1 MILIG
6 QYDSPFVRRV
16 GLALTLY
23 DFPFTHQP
31 WSVFGD
37 AEKIA
42 AHNPL
47 RRVPTLVLDDGVA
60 LIESHVILDYLDGLA
75 RPDQRLF
82 PSTGTARR
90 DALRT
95 AALACGLA
103 DKAVA
108 LFYEKVLHDVT
119 SDLWVDRCRAQ
130 LDGTLSLLERERAAQ
145 ASLWWGGDRMGHA
158 DIATACVLRFVS
170 EAHPGIMDR
179 ATTPALA
186 ALSDRCEAMEAFRTI
201 RQPFNPPA

>member
-16 GLALTLY
+16 GIALTLY
-23 DFPFTHQP
+23 GFPFTHQP

-37 AEKIA
+37 ADSIA
-42 AHNPL
+42 THNPL
-47 RRVPTLVLDDGVA
+47 RRVPTLMLDDGVA
-60 LIESHVILDYLDGLA
+60 LIESHAILDYLDGLA
-75 RPDQRLF
+75 GPDQALF
-82 PSTGTARR
+82 PASGTTRR

-130 LDGTLSLLERERAAQ
+130 LYGTLSLLERERAAQ
-145 ASLWWGGDRMGHA
+145 ASLWWGGDHIGHA

-170 EAHPGIMDR
+170 EAHPGIIDR
-179 ATTPALA
+179 AAIPNLSALT
-186 ALSDRCEAMEAFRTI
+186 DRCEAMEAFRTI
-201 RQPFNPPA
+201 SQPFNPPA

>member
-1 MILIG
+1 
-6 QYDSPFVRRV
+6 
-16 GLALTLY
+16 
-23 DFPFTHQP
+23 
-31 WSVFGD
+31 
-37 AEKIA
+37 
-42 AHNPL
+42 
-47 RRVPTLVLDDGVA
+47 
-60 LIESHVILDYLDGLA
+60 
-75 RPDQRLF
+75 
-82 PSTGTARR
+82 
-90 DALRT
+90 
-95 AALACGLA
+95 
-103 DKAVA
+103 
-108 LFYEKVLHDVT
+108 
-119 SDLWVDRCRAQ
+119 VDRCRAQ